1 MARLDIVRP
10 TKNAMQLKHSLA
22 VNGAMDA
29 GSQYATALLLELES
43 WRTGNWN
50 GTRLGKTR
58 LHVLIKRPDIALKTK
73 NATQPRN
80 SLMVNGAMDAEF
92 SASVL
97 ILPLENQRMAT
108 TK

>member
-1 MARLDIVRP
+1 MVRLDIVRP
-10 TKNAMQLKHSLA
+10 TKNAMQLKHLLA

-29 GSQYATALLLELES
+29 ESQYATALLLELEN
-43 WRTGNWN
+43 WRMENWN
-50 GTRLGKTR
+50 GTRLRKTR
-58 LHVLIKRPDIALKTK
+58 LHVLIKRPDIVLNTK
-73 NATQPRN
+73 NATQPTN

-97 ILPLENQRMAT
+97 ILLLENRRMAT